1 MADILCPIAEFAVI
15 LPGVLLAYLPMK
27 QYLRMKPKKLIA
39 IVAPLM
45 IVLCIIGGSLC
56 YFLEIETPWI
66 IFPVLLVASVIYY
79 HTLNVTCLKSICVVL
94 SVLGIFSYIC
104 SIARAIDA
112 MLCPDN
118 TSPWFCLGAALI
130 YNLMC
135 WIFVI
140 LLWYP
145 STHAASELLEDE
157 EIAQAWYIFW
167 ILPAV
172 FIILNLFMIPIKPGI
187 LYQGRIM
194 QGYIVISLVLLAIL
208 LLFYVL
214 FYLIAKGLE
223 NNNRLKQENQFL
235 SMQQAQYDNLQLT
248 IEETRHARHD
258 LRHHFSVLSGLAE
271 RKEWEKLET
280 YLAQAQKSIP
290 SSELNLCD
298 NPAVDGVAGYYS
310 MLYKKNNIPFSIEL
324 DLPHDLPVSEIDM
337 CLVLSNLL
345 ENALEAS
352 LHTEI
357 SKRHIMV
364 QAYLHSDHIVLLS
377 VENAFDNT
385 IKEKNGVFQ
394 SSKRHGD
401 GVGIQSVRRIAEK
414 NKGYSRFTYNDGIF
428 TANIMLRAQS

>member
-1 MADILCPIAEFAVI
+1 MADILCPIIEFLII

-27 QYLRMKPKKLIA
+27 QYFRMKPKKLIA
-39 IVAPLM
+39 VVLPLM
-45 IVLCIIGGSLC
+45 ITLCIIGGSLC
-56 YFLEIETPWI
+56 RFFQIETIWI
-66 IFPVLLVASVIYY
+66 IFPILLVASIIYHY
-79 HTLNVTCLKSICVVL
+79 TLNVTHFKSVCVIL

-112 MLCPDN
+112 VLCPN
-118 TSPWFCLGAALI
+118 NASPWFCLGTALI

-145 STHAASELLEDE
+145 ATHAASELLEDE
-157 EIAQAWYIFW
+157 EIAQTWYVFW

-214 FYLIAKGLE
+214 FYLVAKGLE
-223 NNNRLKQENQFL
+223 KNNRLKQENQFL
-235 SMQQAQYDNLQLT
+235 SMQQARYDNLRLT

-271 RKEWEKLET
+271 RKEWEKLES
-280 YLAQAQKSIP
+280 YLKQAQKSIP
-290 SSELNLCD
+290 NTELSLCD
-298 NPAVDGVAGYYS
+298 NLAVDGVVSYYS
-310 MLYKKNNIPFSIEL
+310 MLYKKNCIPFSVEF
-324 DLPHDLPVSEIDM
+324 DLPQDLPVSETDI

-364 QAYLHSDHIVLLS
+364 QTYLHSEHIVLLT
-377 VENAFDNT
+377 VENTFDNT
-385 IKEKNGVFQ
+385 IKEKNGIFQ
-394 SSKRHGD
+394 SSKRYGD
-401 GVGIQSVRRIAEK
+401 GIGIQSVRRIAEK
-414 NKGYSRFTYNDGIF
+414 NGGYSRFTYKHGVF
-428 TANIMLRAQS
+428 TANVMLRA